1 MNFELIQTQ
10 FIPIDLVKENRGQ
23 VDGLPANPRSISP
36 SKLRKL
42 CQSIRDYPEML
53 ALREILVYPYKG
65 KYIIV
70 GGNMRY
76 RAMKQMEFEQV
87 PCKIIPGSS
96 TPEQIKAYM
105 LRDNSHFG
113 EWEFSEVNITN
124 FDLAELELA
133 QIPMQSI
140 DYRQI
145 AVDATKHASWH
156 SGKEGGDETAGDADD
171 STGDN
176 VSVEPL
182 CDLVARPAMYFRDE
196 MAFIST
202 FKRSVDGIP
211 LSQIKTEDYVELFAC
226 SAEQVARKVLRF
238 RSGKDW
244 AIVTSPAR
252 RHKEG
257 NFAEHV
263 CSLLSQKLQIPFHS
277 GYSVAKNRC
286 RIEPIFTPQYEIA
299 ESNLIL
305 YDDIITTGSTIRAM
319 LDLLS
324 RKNVV
329 VIVGINNN

>member
-1 MNFELIQTQ
+1 MNFDLIQTQ
-10 FIPIDLVKENRGQ
+10 FLPIEKVKENRGQ
-23 VDGLPANPRSISP
+23 VDWLPANPRSISP

-53 ALREILVYPYKG
+53 ALREILVYPYNG

-76 RAMKQMEFEQV
+76 KAMRQMNFTQV
-87 PCKIIPGSS
+87 PCKIIPDSS

-113 EWEFSEVNITN
+113 EWEFSEANITN

-140 DYRQI
+140 DYSQI
-145 AVDATKHASWH
+145 AVEAKKRASWN
-156 SGKEGGDETAGDADD
+156 SGEQGDVGIA
-171 STGDN
+171 TGDN

-196 MAFIST
+196 MAFMST
-202 FKRSVDGIP
+202 FKRSVEGIP
-211 LSQIKTEDYVELFAC
+211 LSQLKSEENVEIFAN
-226 SAEQVARKVLRF
+226 SAEAMVRKVLRL
-238 RSGKDW
+238 RDGKDW

-257 NFAEHV
+257 NFAEAV
-263 CSLLSQKLQIPFHS
+263 CRLLAQKLRIPFHS
-277 GYSVAKNRC
+277 GYAVSKNKC
-286 RIEPIFTPQYEIA
+286 RIEPLFTPQYEIA
-299 ESNLIL
+299 ESNVIL